1 MTRKIVDVAVIIP
14 DASPVLTLARV
25 GRIDLLGTFAV
36 PIKIVDQVHDEIT
49 RPENDPRGD
58 IAVALH
64 RLHNH
69 IEIVETNVGAGFRAR
84 RARGEDPSSRNL
96 GEIAVDEY
104 ATSLAHSS
112 GPGFVPLVLFEDPD
126 VLELRIARLTNV
138 HLLNTTAW
146 LMTLHREGLAAR
158 GAGTGRSDQCG
169 AQDPHGAFRTARIDQ
184 KSAIDLAAAEFW
196 TMNEDL
202 KGCSLAD
209 VLDKLEKGKIGHRA
223 AMAWLNIESQNE
235 LVEIMHFNGRLMP
248 GHQPM
253 RVAPETRALLRTI
266 ARPSPR

>member
-1 MTRKIVDVAVIIP
+1 M
-14 DASPVLTLARV
+14 
-25 GRIDLLGTFAV
+25 

-49 RPENDPRGD
+49 RPENDSRGD

-69 IEIVETNVGAGFRAR
+69 IECSETNVGAGFRAR

-104 ATSLAHSS
+104 ADVARPQLRPRLRAAGAVRSI
-112 GPGFVPLVLFEDPD
+112 PD

-158 GAGTGRSDQCG
+158 RAGTGRSDQCG
-169 AQDPHGAFRTARIDQ
+169 AQDPMVPFERQGLTKKVRST
-184 KSAIDLAAAEFW
+184 
-196 TMNEDL
+196 
-202 KGCSLAD
+202 
-209 VLDKLEKGKIGHRA
+209 
-223 AMAWLNIESQNE
+223 WLRRS
-235 LVEIMHFNGRLMP
+235 FGR
-248 GHQPM
+248 
-253 RVAPETRALLRTI
+253 
-266 ARPSPR
+266 